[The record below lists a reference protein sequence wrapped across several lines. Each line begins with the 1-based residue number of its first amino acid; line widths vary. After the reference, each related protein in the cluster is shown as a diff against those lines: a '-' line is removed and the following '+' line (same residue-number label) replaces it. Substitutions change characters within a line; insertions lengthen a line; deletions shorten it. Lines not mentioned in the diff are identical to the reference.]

1 MGRGHEQ
8 GPARHLDSEICEYPI
23 QLQHF
28 CTSFSCSS
36 SCYCTLRL
44 KEISPIVQSYRRHLQ
59 GTGKKSRELAV
70 SRRHIWDISA
80 SNSKL
85 RFCVKRSIRKR
96 TCRCST
102 LFSNIAHPIVSWLT
116 RYIERYVVGQVSVQ
130 EDRHRGQVAQVYL
143 LQHK

>member
-8 GPARHLDSEICEYPI
+8 GPARYLDSEICEYPI

-28 CTSFSCSS
+28 CT
-36 SCYCTLRL
+36 LRL
-44 KEISPIVQSYRRHLQ
+44 KEISPIVQSYRRRLQ

-70 SRRHIWDISA
+70 SRRHIWGISA

-85 RFCVKRSIRKR
+85 TFRIKGSIRKR

-102 LFSNIAHPIVSWLT
+102 LFSNMAHQIVSWLT

-143 LQHK
+143 LPHK